1 MKEVDVDEDLELVEL
16 VNYLPVLWGFVES
29 CSEV

>member
-1 MKEVDVDEDLELVEL
+1 MKEVEVDGDLELVEL
-16 VNYLPVLWGFVES
+16 VNCLLVLLGFVES